1 MLSDRQLVRNVV
13 VVCAI
18 LILLYFAWLVV
29 SVLLMVFAS
38 ILLAVAFRGLA
49 TPVARFTHMPVRYA
63 VFPVTIGL
71 VGIIGMA
78 LYLFGS
84 TIQTQMFELVENL
97 PAAWAALEARFHLQ
111 SLSVD
116 LLQQAEAAA
125 PSSATIIATLQGV
138 TSNVFEGLV
147 GLFLVVVG
155 GIYFAVDPELYHRL
169 VLAFWPEEERDRVE
183 ASLKALGADLL
194 AFLKAQFIAMVVVGL
209 LTFIGLTIVGVP
221 SAMALAIFACLA
233 EFVPLIGPIVSA
245 VPALLIALTMGMDA
259 ALWTLLVFVVV
270 QQSESNVITPLLQQR
285 MVALPPAIT
294 LFAVVVFG
302 QLFGL
307 LGIILATPL
316 TVLTFS
322 VIRNRPA

>member
-1 MLSDRQLVRNVV
+1 MVSDRQLVRNVI

-18 LILLYFAWLVV
+18 LILLYFSWLVV
-29 SVLLMVFAS
+29 SVLLMIFAS
-38 ILLAVAFRGLA
+38 ILLAVAFHGLA
-49 TPVARFTHMPVRYA
+49 VPVARWTHMPVRYA
-63 VFPVTIGL
+63 VFPVAIGL
-71 VGIIGMA
+71 VGVIGIG

-84 TIQTQMFELVENL
+84 TIQVQMFELIEDL
-97 PAAWAALEARFHLQ
+97 PAAWLALEARFHLQ
-111 SLSVD
+111 SLSME
-116 LLQQAEAAA
+116 LLQQAEASA

-138 TSNVFEGLV
+138 TSNVFEGLI

-155 GIYFAVDPELYHRL
+155 GIYFAVEPQLYHKL
-169 VLAFWPEEERDRVE
+169 LLAFWPPEERDRVE
-183 ASLKALGADLL
+183 ASLKAIGADLL

-209 LTFIGLTIVGVP
+209 LTFVGLTIVGVP
-221 SAMALAIFACLA
+221 SAMALAIFACMA

-245 VPALLIALTMGMDA
+245 VPALLIALTMGMDT
-259 ALWTLLVFVVV
+259 ALWTLLVFIVV

-302 QLFGL
+302 HLFGP

-322 VIRNRPA
+322 AVRNRPA